1 MYISPAQTRQL
12 SSLLALLSEPKE
24 VGSLRQRLVTPMA
37 NLLNADYVASL
48 VWDAGTASFGQG
60 VCYGDS
66 EAHLRSYETEYQF
79 SDPIAP
85 MLHKRRFPTRVT
97 EVIPQAELVKSEFF
111 DRFLH
116 TGSMYWGLNIFA
128 HDGFE
133 DVGDLRIWRSR
144 AKQNF
149 DANEV
154 EMMRMIYPSLVNALS
169 ADRRCTS
176 DGFDQEPASG
186 LEIGLKIG
194 LEIGLASRLGYQH
207 GLSAR
212 EAQVAELVAR
222 GCSDKEI
229 AKQLCVGYTTVRT
242 YLTMALRKTGCV
254 NRKALIGY
262 CCSL

>member
-1 MYISPAQTRQL
+1 MYISPTQTRQL

-24 VGSLRQRLVTPMA
+24 VGSLRQRLVTPIA

-48 VWDAGTASFGQG
+48 VWDARTASFGQG

-66 EAHLRSYETEYQF
+66 EAHLRSYEAEYQF

-169 ADRRCTS
+169 ADRRCNS
-176 DGFDQEPASG
+176 DGFYEEPAVG
-186 LEIGLKIG
+186 LPMELPN
-194 LEIGLASRLGYQH
+194 GLAIRLGYQH

>member
-1 MYISPAQTRQL
+1 MFMYISPTQTRQL
-12 SSLLALLSEPKE
+12 SSLLALLSQPEK
-24 VGSLRQRLVTPMA
+24 VGCLRQRLVTPIA
-37 NLLNADYVASL
+37 HLLNADYVASL
-48 VWDAGTASFGQG
+48 VWDARTASFGQG

-66 EAHLRSYETEYQF
+66 QAHLRSYEAQFQF

-133 DVGDLRIWRSR
+133 DVGDLRVWRSR

-149 DANEV
+149 DVNEV

-169 ADRRCTS
+169 ADKRCTS
-176 DGFDQEPASG
+176 DGFNEEPSLG
-186 LEIGLKIG
+186 LA
-194 LEIGLASRLGYQH
+194 IGLATRLSHQH

-212 EAQVAELVAR
+212 EAQVAELVAK